1 MARSASG
8 SAVDMGDQSDGA
20 SCSGLSLAAMM
31 QIMKQQMDELSVK
44 NKQLSDQVER
54 LSAENAKLLML
65 DKRERDR
72 VRYETAA
79 SKREKRQRLQ
89 DDARFKGSVETR
101 NYFAPLDNSIDEE
114 ESDRMNTDEESTAS
128 QNVSDRESTKSEDT
142 IYNERTNSPRRR
154 MRKGSDRFNPD
165 NTIMDKQTKPKR
177 VTFKRITLSDGEQ
190 IVVPEHDMQLPT
202 PTPESEKP
210 AREKFPPMLLVDK
223 DYDPLFIN
231 NLLKENDIETRK
243 PIREARQGF
252 EIFTFS
258 PDDYRKLI
266 RVCTAAKIKYV
277 NWQLDDEKELR
288 FVVRNVSTKMSTESI
303 EEDLKLRGYPVTKV
317 TRITSREKG
326 ELPMVAINTIKNE
339 KGLEFYNIRHINNLQ
354 VKVEAKRK
362 SPDHRQCYRC
372 QRCYKVMNAVKRK
385 SITRGAR
392 TVRDATSQ
400 PVTNARNI
408 RKTFAKKESNDNKYY

>member
-165 NTIMDKQTKPKR
+165 NTIMDK
-177 VTFKRITLSDGEQ
+177 
-190 IVVPEHDMQLPT
+190 
-202 PTPESEKP
+202 
-210 AREKFPPMLLVDK
+210 
-223 DYDPLFIN
+223 
-231 NLLKENDIETRK
+231 
-243 PIREARQGF
+243 
-252 EIFTFS
+252 
-258 PDDYRKLI
+258 
-266 RVCTAAKIKYV
+266 
-277 NWQLDDEKELR
+277 
-288 FVVRNVSTKMSTESI
+288 
-303 EEDLKLRGYPVTKV
+303 
-317 TRITSREKG
+317 
-326 ELPMVAINTIKNE
+326 
-339 KGLEFYNIRHINNLQ
+339 
-354 VKVEAKRK
+354 
-362 SPDHRQCYRC
+362 
-372 QRCYKVMNAVKRK
+372 
-385 SITRGAR
+385 
-392 TVRDATSQ
+392 
-400 PVTNARNI
+400 
-408 RKTFAKKESNDNKYY
+408 